1 VTARSY
7 VALVHHPVKAKDGS
21 VITTSI
27 TNLDVH
33 DIARSARTF
42 NLARYYVVTPVE
54 AQRALVEHIT
64 GYWRDGEGKERVPQ
78 RSEALSMVEPVPSL
92 DAALADVRAREGGRE
107 PLLVTTAARS
117 SRAPKSFAE
126 ARAELRASDRPAL
139 LVFGTGY
146 GLVDAIVDRAELH
159 LAAVRPGVY
168 NHLPV
173 RGAAAII
180 FDRLFGDEG
189 AAG

>member
-1 VTARSY
+1 MPARTY
-7 VALVHHPVKAKDGS
+7 VALVHHPVKARDGS

-33 DIARSARTF
+33 DIARSARTY
-42 NLARYYVVTPVE
+42 NLARYFIVSPVE
-54 AQRALVEHIT
+54 AQRALVDHIT
-64 GYWRDGEGKERVPQ
+64 GYWRDGEGRERVPQ
-78 RSEALSMVEPVPSL
+78 RSEALSLVEPLASL
-92 DAALADVRAREGGRE
+92 EDALRAVSAREGGRE

-117 SRAPKSFAE
+117 TRTPMSFSE
-126 ARAELRASDRPAL
+126 ARGILRASERPSL

-146 GLVDAIVDRAELH
+146 GLTEETLSRAEVH
-159 LAAVRPGVY
+159 LAPIRPGVY

-189 AAG
+189 AG